1 MFLDFSVCDFLGIS
15 LTHSHFLQTK
25 FKLYF
30 PQHYQGCTDL
40 NTVNTNCPLGKYFLN
55 NNKTNQQ
62 TNKQKTIQGKETVP
76 AGPASSRCSTLEKN
90 HNQQLPAAIF
100 MSSCTP
106 IALSDQINQNM
117 SLFWSSTGRLLLAP
131 KELYT

>member
-1 MFLDFSVCDFLGIS
+1 M
-15 LTHSHFLQTK
+15 
-25 FKLYF
+25 
-30 PQHYQGCTDL
+30 CTDF
-40 NTVNTNCPLGKYFLN
+40 NTVNTNCPLVFPN
-55 NNKTNQQ
+55 NNKTNKPTDRQ
-62 TNKQKTIQGKETVP
+62 TNKQKTIQRKETVP

-117 SLFWSSTGRLLLAP
+117 SIFWSSTGRLLLAP
-131 KELYT
+131 KKLYM